1 MLSGLV
7 LGQGLPEEESTSVRF
22 FHAFFWGLY
31 FSKLQDIK
39 QWKKELDCAIRV
51 HESTGCGRSDD
62 TDNGKLVDS
71 LLYLVFTIF
80 ALLSFCCAQTLGD
93 RESTVHLTVHI
104 VHADRWSMLH
114 GESSGSQGEA
124 TIPTEPA
131 EVKREGSSSR
141 EWELRTCLGCNW
153 EFIMLRIRLT
163 LLELHL
169 N

>member
-7 LGQGLPEEESTSVRF
+7 LGQGLPEEESISVRF
-22 FHAFFWGLY
+22 FHVFFWGLY

-62 TDNGKLVDS
+62 TDDGKLVDS

-80 ALLSFCCAQTLGD
+80 ALLSFCRAQTFGD

-104 VHADRWSMLH
+104 VHADRWSIADQCSM
-114 GESSGSQGEA
+114 ESQPVSRQDHRVRQRYPRSLQRW
-124 TIPTEPA
+124 
-131 EVKREGSSSR
+131 RERALRRENMR
-141 EWELRTCLGCNW
+141 EWELSIPNLGCNW
-153 EFIMLRIRLT
+153 EFIML
-163 LLELHL
+163 
-169 N
+169 